1 VSLPPQLPLDE
12 AVARYTADGDAV
24 YIGNFGTQLYAVGHE
39 LIRQRRRHLH
49 AVMPSGGLLLDQL
62 LGAGCVDAATF
73 GHCWSSIGPRP
84 AWNFRR
90 YYEQEPHEVRWHEL
104 SLGAMNAALTA
115 GAWRV
120 PFMPIPG
127 LPGTAYLTEDLA
139 AGRLET
145 VSSAFGSATVVQAL
159 RPDVAFVYADR
170 ADRWGNAVVA
180 GPHGDT
186 LIAAQAADRV
196 IVVAE
201 ELVSDDELRGSQAN
215 LPGVV
220 VSSVVV
226 APDAVRP
233 DGAEGRYPR
242 DIAAIDEYVRRS
254 ATREGFEQWLDAEV
268 LT

>member
-1 VSLPPQLPLDE
+1 MSLPPRLALDE

-39 LIRQRRRHLH
+39 LIRQRRRRLH

-90 YYEQEPHEVRWHEL
+90 HHEQGLREVRWHEL
-104 SLGAMNAALTA
+104 SLGALNAALTA

-139 AGRLET
+139 AGRMGT
-145 VSSAFGSATVVQAL
+145 VSSPFGSATVVQAI
-159 RPDVAFVYADR
+159 RPDVAFIYADR

-186 LIAAQAADRV
+186 LITAQAADRV

-201 ELVSDDELRGSQAN
+201 ELVSDDELRSSQAN
-215 LPGVV
+215 VPGVI

-242 DIAAIDEYVRRS
+242 DIAAIEEYVRRS
-254 ATREGFEQWLDAEV
+254 ATREGFAQWLAAEV
-268 LT
+268 FT